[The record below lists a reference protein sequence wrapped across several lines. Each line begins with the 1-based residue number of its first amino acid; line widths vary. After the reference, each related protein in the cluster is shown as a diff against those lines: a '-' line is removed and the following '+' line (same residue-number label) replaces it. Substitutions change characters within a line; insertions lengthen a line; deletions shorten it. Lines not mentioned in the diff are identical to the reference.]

1 MARDAVSE
9 VRERTDIVELIGR
22 YVTLKKA
29 GRSFKG
35 LCPFHG
41 EKTPSFIVFPD
52 SQNFHC
58 FGCGRGGDAFSF
70 LMGVENLEFKDALT
84 ELAERAGVQVT
95 PSAPVNPEVDAHR
108 QRLLELNELAAAFYA
123 NVLATS
129 PAGARGRE
137 LVQKR
142 GVSDAMVSRFRL
154 GFAPDGW
161 EHLLKFLSDRGVDP
175 ATAAEAGLLQHRDS
189 GGWYDRFR
197 NRLLFPI
204 SDRDGRVVGF
214 GGRALGDE
222 QPKYLNSPRTPLFD
236 KSTLVYGI
244 DLARESARKH
254 DQVVI
259 VEGYMDVIAAHQ
271 FGYEN
276 VVAAMGTAL
285 TDSQVA
291 AVKRLSKRIVLAL
304 DADAAGQMATVRSL
318 EAMQDA
324 LDHDA
329 APVVDPGG
337 IIRFERKLNAEISIV
352 QLPEGKDPD
361 ELIRKNPESWPG
373 VVESAKPFLDF
384 YINAVVG
391 PTPVESPTAKA
402 EIVGRIGPLLRQIP
416 DRIIQA
422 HYVDLLAARLRI
434 DSRLVNAEIRRGS
447 FSRVNAPPDPER
459 TPAASLARF
468 RQPKHASNEDHLMA
482 LLLRHRSLC
491 RDIIAIVPA
500 GDLTDERNRELLAVL
515 QSDDVPDLE
524 PLQIIAGLDDWLADY
539 AETLLAQLEGTP
551 SLLPGQIQ
559 REAQRTLDKLGKER
573 YDFLVRELSA
583 ELQEASKSGDL
594 ETIARLAPQLDG
606 LRERNRLYY
615 PPKSPYFKDAR
626 DSQIQR

>member
-1 MARDAVSE
+1 M
-9 VRERTDIVELIGR
+9 TG
-22 YVTLKKA
+22 
-29 GRSFKG
+29 
-35 LCPFHG
+35 H
-41 EKTPSFIVFPD
+41 
-52 SQNFHC
+52 
-58 FGCGRGGDAFSF
+58 
-70 LMGVENLEFKDALT
+70 
-84 ELAERAGVQVT
+84 
-95 PSAPVNPEVDAHR
+95 
-108 QRLLELNELAAAFYA
+108 
-123 NVLATS
+123 
-129 PAGARGRE
+129 
-137 LVQKR
+137 
-142 GVSDAMVSRFRL
+142 
-154 GFAPDGW
+154 
-161 EHLLKFLSDRGVDP
+161 
-175 ATAAEAGLLQHRDS
+175 
-189 GGWYDRFR
+189 
-197 NRLLFPI
+197 
-204 SDRDGRVVGF
+204 VVGF

-285 TDSQVA
+285 TDAQVA

-318 EAMQDA
+318 EAMQDT
-324 LDHDA
+324 LDHDEM
-329 APVVDPGG
+329 PVANPVG

-352 QLPEGKDPD
+352 QMPEGKDPD
-361 ELIRKNPESWPG
+361 ELIRKSPESWPG
-373 VVESAKPFLDF
+373 VVQSAKPFLDF

-402 EIVGRIGPLLRQIP
+402 EIISRIGPLLRQIP

-434 DSRLVNAEIRRGS
+434 DSRLVNAEIQRGS
-447 FSRVNAPPDPER
+447 ISRANAAPDPEKA
-459 TPAASLARF
+459 PVASLARF

-491 RDIIAIVPA
+491 RDIIAMVPV
-500 GDLTDERNRELLAVL
+500 GNLTDERNRELLAVL
-515 QSDDVPDLE
+515 QSDEVPDLE

-539 AETLLAQLEGTP
+539 AETLLGQLDGTP

-559 REAQRTLDKLGKER
+559 REAKRTLDKLGKER

-594 ETIARLAPQLDG
+594 ERSPGWRRSSTDCGSGTGSTTRRRALTSRTPATRRSNADTKKTTGGHLAAGRLFRSGREDSNLRPQRPERCALTG
-606 LRERNRLYY
+606 LRY
-615 PPKSPYFKDAR
+615 SPRRRQMYHDRTRAPMSAPIADLSR
-626 DSQIQR
+626 DLS